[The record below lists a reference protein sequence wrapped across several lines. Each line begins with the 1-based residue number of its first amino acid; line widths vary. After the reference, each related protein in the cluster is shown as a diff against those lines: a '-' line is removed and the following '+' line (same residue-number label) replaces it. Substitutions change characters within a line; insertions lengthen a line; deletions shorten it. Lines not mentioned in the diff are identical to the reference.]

1 MHFQLTVFYVNNV
14 NTTGRGKRQENPLKR
29 ANFAGNSWVKLVP
42 RPPPTSLLEH
52 SQFLGIS
59 DPLIATAFL
68 TPMIFLDPL
77 HLLTLQ
83 NKTFFLTKIMVSPE
97 IHFWNLFLELV
108 LLFLPSRPALD
119 SRADR
124 NSMAACTITPWW
136 TCCYSVLF
144 SLKCLHNLFDLLSSY
159 FLPDDY
165 CSR

>member
-83 NKTFFLTKIMVSPE
+83 NKTFFLRSWSLQKSISE
-97 IHFWNLFLELV
+97 ICFWNWSSSFSPLGQPWTLGQTGTQWLHAPSHPGEPAATLF
-108 LLFLPSRPALD
+108 FSRW
-119 SRADR
+119 
-124 NSMAACTITPWW
+124 NVCII
-136 TCCYSVLF
+136 
-144 SLKCLHNLFDLLSSY
+144 SLIC
-159 FLPDDY
+159 
-165 CSR
+165 